1 MFIFSTPSP
10 AFSDCRLFD
19 DGHSDWCEVIYYCGF
34 DLHLPENEQVE
45 HLFMCLLAIYMSSLE
60 ECLFRSFSH
69 SFIGLFV
76 FLALICLSCSY
87 ILEINPL
94 SVISFS
100 IIFSHSEGSL
110 FILLSF
116 LCCAK
121 VLSLIRSHSSQV
133 ALVVKNLPANAGDA
147 RVAGSITGSGRYP
160 GGGHENP

>member
-1 MFIFSTPSP
+1 M
-10 AFSDCRLFD
+10 
-19 DGHSDWCEVIYYCGF
+19 
-34 DLHLPENEQVE
+34 
-45 HLFMCLLAIYMSSLE
+45 
-60 ECLFRSFSH
+60 
-69 SFIGLFV
+69 
-76 FLALICLSCSY
+76 
-87 ILEINPL
+87 

-147 RVAGSITGSGRYP
+147 RVWAPGDHSCNAHVKCLGGFPGGSDVKKKSTSNAGDPDLIAGSGRYP
-160 GGGHENP
+160 GERNGNLLQYSCRENSMDRGAWRTTVHRVTKSQTRLTNTFTLHFKYLEPASCFPPS